1 MRCDFIEY
9 SASEASEEEDE
20 DDEDEE
26 VEEVED
32 EEDEDE
38 EPTNQPA
45 RIRIGQKRPRNRR
58 FNGGRR

>member
-26 VEEVED
+26 VEEV